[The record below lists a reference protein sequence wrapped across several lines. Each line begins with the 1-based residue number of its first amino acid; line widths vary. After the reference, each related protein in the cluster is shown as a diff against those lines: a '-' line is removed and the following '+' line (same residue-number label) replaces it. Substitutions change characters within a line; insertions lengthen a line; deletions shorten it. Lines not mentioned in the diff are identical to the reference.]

1 MARLTRYDYRE
12 LEREGQAKKD
22 HRYRP
27 HAIHEEP
34 PQISRQQVPVRCSKG
49 RAWPTGRFLVNSLAL
64 DRLDDNGGG
73 LMVEGV
79 YVHEIMESGNGA

>member
-1 MARLTRYDYRE
+1 MRLIDGNRE

-27 HAIHEEP
+27 LQIRQAP

-49 RAWPTGRFLVNSLAL
+49 CPRPTDLVLVNAL
-64 DRLDDNGGG
+64 I
-73 LMVEGV
+73 VEGD
-79 YVHEIMESGNGA
+79 GNRHDTGLIDV